1 MEVNIGVQHVARD
14 ISFETE
20 ASPEDVTAAVEQAL
34 SGESSMLSLTD
45 TKGRRILVPAR
56 ALGWVQIGES
66 EKGRVG
72 FGLTPGS

>member
-14 ISFETE
+14 ISFETD
-20 ASPEDVTAAVEQAL
+20 ATPEDVASAVEQAL
-34 SGESSMLSLTD
+34 SGQSSVLSLTD

>member
-20 ASPEDVTAAVEQAL
+20 ATPEEVASAVERAL
-34 SGESSMLSLTD
+34 SGESTVLSLTD
-45 TKGRRILVPAR
+45 TKGRRIIVPAR
-56 ALGWVQIGES
+56 ALGWIQIGES

-72 FGLTPGS
+72 FGMTPGS

>member
-1 MEVNIGVQHVARD
+1 MEVNIGVQNVARD

-20 ASPEDVTAAVEQAL
+20 ASPEEVAAAVSAAVL
-34 SGESSMLSLTD
+34 SPDGVLSLTD
-45 TKGRRILVPAR
+45 ERGRRIIVPGR

-72 FGLTPGS
+72 FGMT